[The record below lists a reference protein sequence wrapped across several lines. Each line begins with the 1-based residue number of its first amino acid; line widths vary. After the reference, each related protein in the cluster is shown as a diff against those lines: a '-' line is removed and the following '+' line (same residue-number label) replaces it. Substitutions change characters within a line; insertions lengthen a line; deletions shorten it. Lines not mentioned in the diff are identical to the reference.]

1 MSKVS
6 IYENGW
12 TNLVFEGKNKEYGAY
27 QLRKNDSVTTVTAFF
42 FGLLFIISISGIAF
56 LLSSFSTKE
65 VVKEKPIVYPDIH
78 LVKFDRKKID
88 EPKKAVA
95 PIERKKPE
103 IINSKKDLINPT
115 IVRYEPIDDIN
126 KTKDVGKTA
135 PIDTGSATGTINTI
149 PINTGGSPDTNT
161 TKSDEPLTTNRLD
174 KLPEFPGGINKFYS
188 YVGNNFEKPEIEGE
202 QTISVYVAFVIEE
215 DGTMSN
221 IKVTRDPGYGLGKEA
236 VRVLKSIK
244 TKWTP
249 GMVSGHSVRTSY
261 YLPIT
266 VRLE

>member
-12 TNLVFEGKNKEYGAY
+12 TNLVFEGKNKEYGAF

-42 FGLLFIISISGIAF
+42 FGLLFIISIYGIAF

-65 VVKEKPIVYPDIH
+65 VVKEKPIVYPEIH

-126 KTKDVGKTA
+126 KSKDVGKTA

-149 PINTGGSPDTNT
+149 PINTGGSPETNT

-249 GMVSGHSVRTSY
+249 GMVSGHAVRTSY

>member
-27 QLRKNDSVTTVTAFF
+27 QLRKNDAVTTITAFF
-42 FGLLFIISISGIAF
+42 FGLLFIISISGIIV
-56 LLSSFSTKE
+56 LLSSFSSKE

-78 LVKFDRKKID
+78 LVKFDHKKIE
-88 EPKKAVA
+88 EPKREVV
-95 PIERKKPE
+95 PIEKKKPE

-115 IVRYEPIDDIN
+115 IVRYEPTDEVN

-135 PIDTGSATGTINTI
+135 PTATGLPTGTVNTI
-149 PINTGGSPDTNT
+149 PINTGSSTET
-161 TKSDEPLTTNRLD
+161 TPSKSDDPVTINRLD
-174 KLPEFPGGINKFYS
+174 QLPEFPGGINKFYA

-236 VRVLKSIK
+236 IRVLKSLQ

-249 GMVSGHSVRTSY
+249 GRIAGQPVRTSY

-266 VRLE
+266 VKLE

>member
-27 QLRKNDSVTTVTAFF
+27 QLRKNDSVTTITAFF
-42 FGLLFIISISGIAF
+42 FGLLFIISISGIAI
-56 LLSSFSTKE
+56 LLSSFNTKE

-78 LVKFDRKKID
+78 LVKFDRKKIE

-135 PIDTGSATGTINTI
+135 PIDTGSPTGTINTI
-149 PINTGGSPDTNT
+149 PINTGGSTDTNT
-161 TKSDEPLTTNRLD
+161 TKSDEPVSTNRLD

-236 VRVLKSIK
+236 VRVLKSLK
-244 TKWTP
+244 TKWSP
-249 GMVSGHSVRTSY
+249 GMVGGHAVRTSY
-261 YLPIT
+261 YLPIS

>member
-27 QLRKNDSVTTVTAFF
+27 QLRKNDSVTTITAFF
-42 FGLLFIISISGIAF
+42 FGLLFIISIAGIVF
-56 LLSSFSTKE
+56 LLSSFSSKE
-65 VVKEKPIVYPDIH
+65 VIKEKTSVYPDLH
-78 LVKFDRKKID
+78 LVKID
-88 EPKKAVA
+88 LKRIEEPKKAVI
-95 PIERKKPE
+95 PIEKKRPE

-115 IVRYEPIDDIN
+115 IVRYEPIDDVN

-135 PIDTGSATGTINTI
+135 PTATGSPTGTLNTI
-149 PINTGGSPDTNT
+149 PANTGGLPGT
-161 TKSDEPLTTNRLD
+161 TPPKSDGPVTTNKLD
-174 KLPEFPGGINKFYS
+174 QLPEFPGGINKFYA

-202 QTISVYVAFVIEE
+202 ETIRVYVAFVIEE

-221 IKVTRDPGYGLGKEA
+221 IKVTRDPGYGLGQEA
-236 VRVLKSIK
+236 IRVLKSLQ

-249 GMVSGHSVRTSY
+249 GRIAGHPVRTSY
-261 YLPIT
+261 YLPISIK
-266 VRLE
+266 LE

>member
-12 TNLVFEGKNKEYGAY
+12 TNLVFEGKNKEYGAF

-42 FGLLFIISISGIAF
+42 FGLLFIISIYGIAF

-202 QTISVYVAFVIEE
+202 ETISVYVAFVIEE

-236 VRVLKSIK
+236 VRVLKSLK

-249 GMVSGHSVRTSY
+249 GMIGGQPVRTSY
-261 YLPIT
+261 YLPIS
-266 VRLE
+266 VKLE

>member
-6 IYENGW
+6 IYESGW

-27 QLRKNDSVTTVTAFF
+27 QLRKNDSVNTITAFF
-42 FGLLFIISISGIAF
+42 FGLLFVISISGIIF
-56 LLSSFSTKE
+56 LLSSFNSKE
-65 VVKEKPIVYPDIH
+65 VVTEKPIVYPDIH
-78 LVKFDRKKID
+78 LVKLAHKKIE
-88 EPKKAVA
+88 EPKKVVV

-115 IVRYEPIDDIN
+115 IVKYEPVDDVN

-135 PIDTGSATGTINTI
+135 PTDTGSTTGTINTVPVI
-149 PINTGGSPDTNT
+149 TGGEINSDTEKT
-161 TKSDEPLTTNRLD
+161 DETFTTNRLD

-202 QTISVYVAFVIEE
+202 DTISVYVAFVIEE
-215 DGTMSN
+215 DGSMSN

-236 VRVLKSIK
+236 VRVLKSLK

-249 GMVSGHSVRTSY
+249 GMVNGKPVRTSY

-266 VRLE
+266 VKLE

>member
-6 IYENGW
+6 ICGNGW

-27 QLRKNDSVTTVTAFF
+27 QLRKNDSVNTITAFF

-56 LLSSFSTKE
+56 LLSSFNSKE
-65 VVKEKPIVYPDIH
+65 VVKENPIVYPDIH
-78 LVKFDRKKID
+78 LVKFDHKKIE
-88 EPKKAVA
+88 EPKKVVV
-95 PIERKKPE
+95 PIEKKKPE

-115 IVRYEPIDDIN
+115 IVRYEPTDEVNNNKDI
-126 KTKDVGKTA
+126 GKTA
-135 PIDTGSATGTINTI
+135 PTDTGSPKGTINTF
-149 PINTGGSPDTNT
+149 PINTGGSTDTT
-161 TKSDEPLTTNRLD
+161 PTKSDVPVPTNKLD

-202 QTISVYVAFVIEE
+202 ETISVYVAFVIEE

-236 VRVLKSIK
+236 VRVLKSLK

-249 GMVSGHSVRTSY
+249 GMIGGQPVRTSY
-261 YLPIT
+261 YLPIS
-266 VRLE
+266 VKLE

>member
-27 QLRKNDSVTTVTAFF
+27 QLRKNDSVNTITAFF
-42 FGLLFIISISGIAF
+42 FGLLFIISISGIVF
-56 LLSSFSTKE
+56 LLSSFNSKL
-65 VVKEKPIVYPDIH
+65 VVKETPIVYPDLH
-78 LVKFDRKKID
+78 LVKFENKRNE
-88 EPKKAVA
+88 EPKKTIA
-95 PIERKKPE
+95 PIEKKKPQ

-115 IVRYEPIDDIN
+115 IVRYEPTDEVNKSKDI
-126 KTKDVGKTA
+126 GKTA
-135 PIDTGSATGTINTI
+135 STDTGSPTGTINTI
-149 PINTGGSPDTNT
+149 PINSGGSIDTT
-161 TKSDEPLTTNRLD
+161 PTKSEVPVIINLLD
-174 KLPEFPGGINKFYS
+174 KQPEFPGGINKFYS

-236 VRVLKSIK
+236 VRVLNSLK

-249 GMVSGHSVRTSY
+249 GMIGGHPVRTY
-261 YLPIT
+261 YNLPIL
-266 VRLE
+266 VKLD

>member
-12 TNLVFEGKNKEYGAY
+12 TNLVFEGRNKEYGAY
-27 QLRKNDSVTTVTAFF
+27 QLRKNDSANTITSFF
-42 FGLLFIISISGIAF
+42 FGLLFIISIAGIVF
-56 LLSSFSTKE
+56 LLSSFNSKE
-65 VVKEKPIVYPDIH
+65 VVKENPIVYPDLH
-78 LVKFDRKKID
+78 LVKFDNKKIE

-95 PIERKKPE
+95 PIEKKKPE
-103 IINSKKDLINPT
+103 IINSKKDLVNPT
-115 IVRYEPIDDIN
+115 IVRNEPTDEVN
-126 KTKDVGKTA
+126 NTKDVGKTA
-135 PIDTGSATGTINTI
+135 PTDTGSPTGTINTI
-149 PINTGGSPDTNT
+149 PVNTGSSTDTT
-161 TKSDEPLTTNRLD
+161 PPKTDGPVTTNLLD

-188 YVGNNFEKPEIEGE
+188 YVGNHFEKPEIEGE

-236 VRVLKSIK
+236 VRVLKSLK

-249 GMVSGHSVRTSY
+249 GMIGGHAVRTSY
-261 YLPIT
+261 YLPIS
-266 VRLE
+266 VKLE

>member
-27 QLRKNDSVTTVTAFF
+27 QLRKNDSVNTITAFF
-42 FGLLFIISISGIAF
+42 FGLLFIISISGILF
-56 LLSSFSTKE
+56 LLSSFNSKE
-65 VVKEKPIVYPDIH
+65 VVKENPIVYPDLH
-78 LVKFDRKKID
+78 LVKFESKRIE
-88 EPKKAVA
+88 EPKKAVV
-95 PIERKKPE
+95 PIKKKKPE

-115 IVRYEPIDDIN
+115 IVRYEPIDDVN

-135 PIDTGSATGTINTI
+135 PTDTGSPTGVINTI
-149 PINTGGSPDTNT
+149 PINIGTSTDTT
-161 TKSDEPLTTNRLD
+161 PAKSDATVTTNLLD
-174 KLPEFPGGINKFYS
+174 QLPEFPGGINKFYA

-236 VRVLKSIK
+236 VRVLKSLK
-244 TKWTP
+244 TKWSP
-249 GMVSGHSVRTSY
+249 GMIGGQPVRTSY

-266 VRLE
+266 VKLE

>member
-27 QLRKNDSVTTVTAFF
+27 QLRKNDSVNTITAFF

-56 LLSSFSTKE
+56 LLSSFSSKE
-65 VVKEKPIVYPDIH
+65 VVKETPIIYPDIRT
-78 LVKFDRKKID
+78 VKFENKKIE
-88 EPKKAVA
+88 EPKKAVV
-95 PIERKKPE
+95 PIEKKKPE

-115 IVRYEPIDDIN
+115 IVRYEPIDDVN

-135 PIDTGSATGTINTI
+135 PTATGSPTGVINTI
-149 PINTGGSPDTNT
+149 PNNTGGSTEITP
-161 TKSDEPLTTNRLD
+161 TKIDGPVTTNMLD
-174 KLPEFPGGINKFYS
+174 QLPEFPGGINKFYT
-188 YVGNNFEKPEIEGE
+188 YVGTNFEKPEIEGE
-202 QTISVYVAFVIEE
+202 QTISVYVTFVIEE

-221 IKVTRDPGYGLGKEA
+221 IKVTRDPGYGLGREA
-236 VRVLKSIK
+236 VRVLKSLK
-244 TKWTP
+244 TKWSP
-249 GMVSGHSVRTSY
+249 GMIGGQPVRTSY

-266 VRLE
+266 VKLE

>member
-27 QLRKNDSVTTVTAFF
+27 QLRKNDAETTITAFF
-42 FGLLFIISISGIAF
+42 FGLLFIISISGIVF
-56 LLSSFSTKE
+56 LLSSFNSKE
-65 VVKEKPIVYPDIH
+65 VVKENPIVYPDLH
-78 LVKFDRKKID
+78 LVKIDIKKVE
-88 EPKKAVA
+88 EPKKVAV
-95 PIERKKPE
+95 PIEKKKPE

-115 IVRYEPIDDIN
+115 IVRYEPTDEVN

-135 PIDTGSATGTINTI
+135 PTATGSPTGSVNTI
-149 PINTGGSPDTNT
+149 PINTGSSTET
-161 TKSDEPLTTNRLD
+161 TPPKSDGPVTTNRLD
-174 KLPEFPGGINKFYS
+174 QLPEFPGGINKFYA
-188 YVGNNFEKPEIEGE
+188 YVGNNFEKPEIESE

-236 VRVLKSIK
+236 IRVLKSLQ

-249 GMVSGHSVRTSY
+249 GRIAGQPVRTSY

-266 VRLE
+266 VKLE